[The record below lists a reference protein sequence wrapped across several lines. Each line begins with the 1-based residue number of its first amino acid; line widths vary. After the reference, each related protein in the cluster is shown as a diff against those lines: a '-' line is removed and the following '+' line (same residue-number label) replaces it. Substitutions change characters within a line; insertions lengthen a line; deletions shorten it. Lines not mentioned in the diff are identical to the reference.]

1 MKIDLVRCDVCG
13 TVYNLSNNLHM
24 DIRISKKKHTG
35 KKSESVGI
43 DICPLCKDE
52 IINWLEDMKD
62 GRSED

>member
-1 MKIDLVRCDVCG
+1 MRLKLMKCDVCG

-24 DIRISKKKHTG
+24 DIRISKKHTG